1 MTARARVI
9 GFDPGLRI
17 TGWGIVEA
25 HGSRLIHVANGE
37 LRPDPEAGIAD
48 RLAELFASV
57 TQVIEDYGPD
67 MAAIEETFVHRSAG
81 AALKLGMARGAAL
94 VASATAGLPVTEYA
108 ARSIKKALVGS
119 GGADKAQVQYM
130 IGILL
135 PGCNPAGP
143 DAADA
148 LAVAVAHAHGLPFA
162 VAAR

>member
-25 HGSRLIHVANGE
+25 HGSRLIHAANGG